1 MPNNLAAFLPAKY
14 DCIFAQISGDP
25 KHYLHH
31 AEDADPGEEA
41 QDTACKEDHVTTTII
56 FFNVIYFLPKDDSL
70 SKKLSLLLMTVTD
83 RVLVASLKMT
93 SALY

>member
-1 MPNNLAAFLPAKY
+1 MALPLLAVCP
-14 DCIFAQISGDP
+14 GGEVP
-25 KHYLHH
+25 EHPEGHLHH

>member
-1 MPNNLAAFLPAKY
+1 MALPLLAVCP
-14 DCIFAQISGDP
+14 GGEEP
-25 KHYLHH
+25 EHPEGHLHH
-31 AEDADPGEEA
+31 AEDADPGEET
-41 QDTACKEDHVTTTII
+41 QDTTCNEDEDREATITI
-56 FFNVIYFLPKDDSL
+56 ALFNIIYLLPKDDSL

>member
-1 MPNNLAAFLPAKY
+1 MSPGGEVPEHPE
-14 DCIFAQISGDP
+14 G
-25 KHYLHH
+25 HLHH

-41 QDTACKEDHVTTTII
+41 QDAACKEDHETTTII
-56 FFNVIYFLPKDDSL
+56 LQCTYSLPKDDSL